1 MPPSPLAPGL
11 ASRAIRC
18 DMLRD
23 MTAVDF
29 DALRAAL
36 ERRLEVVADRDFYAR
51 DPAGHLAALQ
61 DASAAVDRLA
71 ASLPADADPT
81 LRHYLERQSYVKAV
95 AWLEHPGAHH
105 G

>member
-1 MPPSPLAPGL
+1 
-11 ASRAIRC
+11 
-18 DMLRD
+18 MLRD

-51 DPAGHLAALQ
+51 DLAGHLAALQ
-61 DASAAVDRLA
+61 AASADVDRLA
-71 ASLPADADPT
+71 AALPVDADPR
-81 LRHYLERQSYVKAV
+81 LRHFLERQSYVKAV
-95 AWLEHPGAHH
+95 DWLKNPGAQH

>member
-1 MPPSPLAPGL
+1 M
-11 ASRAIRC
+11 
-18 DMLRD
+18 
-23 MTAVDF
+23 DF

-61 DASAAVDRLA
+61 AASTDVDRLVA
-71 ASLPADADPT
+71 ALPADADPT

-95 AWLEHPGAHH
+95 AWLEHPGTRHE
-105 G
+105 